1 MKILLAS
8 IAVCYFCLG
17 VNAQDVISTT
27 GKYAET
33 GSGSLS
39 WSVGEPVVE
48 TVSDGSNT
56 LTQGFHQSKLTVT
69 TIYDKE
75 IIGIEIKVYPNPT
88 SNYLSVEVNS
98 EKQKELLLSLF
109 DMSGKLI
116 SQEKMTSSKQTVS
129 MKEYAPATY
138 LLKVTENNKELKT
151 YQIVKQ

>member
-39 WSVGEPVVE
+39 WSVGEPIVE